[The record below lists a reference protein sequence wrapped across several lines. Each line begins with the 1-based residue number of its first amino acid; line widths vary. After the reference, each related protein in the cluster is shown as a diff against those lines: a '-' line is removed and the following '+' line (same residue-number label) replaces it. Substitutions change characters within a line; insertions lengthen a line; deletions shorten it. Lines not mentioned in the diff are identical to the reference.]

1 MARILLIE
9 DDVQINQLLVE
20 SLSKQGYQVVSA
32 FSGTEG
38 RMILAQETFD
48 LILLDLMLPGLS
60 GEDLLSEIRQTFAI
74 PVIVISAKSSV
85 DDKVKLLEHGADDYL
100 VKPFDLKE
108 LAARIR
114 VCLKRQYQ
122 NPALDEKVYQYQG
135 LSYHPKTQLL
145 TYQDQEIQ
153 LTPQERKLLVL
164 FLKHPQKIFTK
175 QELFT
180 SAWEEDYYADD
191 KTIHVHISN
200 LRRRLLQQTGQEWIE
215 TVWGVGFRLLPTS
228 L

>member
-1 MARILLIE
+1 
-9 DDVQINQLLVE
+9 
-20 SLSKQGYQVVSA
+20 
-32 FSGTEG
+32 
-38 RMILAQETFD
+38 
-48 LILLDLMLPGLS
+48 MLPGLS

-108 LAARIR
+108 LAARIH

-122 NPALDEKVYQYQG
+122 NPAPNEQVYQYQG
-135 LSYHPKTQLL
+135 LSYHLKTQLL
-145 TYQDQEIQ
+145 TYQEHEIQ

-200 LRRRLLQQTGQEWIE
+200 LRRRLLNQTGQEWIE

>member
-1 MARILLIE
+1 M
-9 DDVQINQLLVE
+9 
-20 SLSKQGYQVVSA
+20 
-32 FSGTEG
+32 
-38 RMILAQETFD
+38 
-48 LILLDLMLPGLS
+48 
-60 GEDLLSEIRQTFAI
+60 
-74 PVIVISAKSSV
+74 
-85 DDKVKLLEHGADDYL
+85 
-100 VKPFDLKE
+100 
-108 LAARIR
+108 
-114 VCLKRQYQ
+114 
-122 NPALDEKVYQYQG
+122 DEKVYQYQG
-135 LSYHPKTQLL
+135 LSYHLKTQLL

-200 LRRRLLQQTGQEWIE
+200 LRRRLLNQTGQECIAS
-215 TVWGVGFRLLPTS
+215 VWGVVFRLLPTS